1 MDLKLAL
8 DEIVALAVKQVS
20 TANVNEVNNIVKSIY
35 NIQAELEKLI
45 PKKEEE
51 PLTKNSYKWHEP

>member
-20 TANVNEVNNIVKSIY
+20 TANVNQVNNIVKSIY

-45 PKKEEE
+45 PQKEKE
-51 PLTKNSYKWHEP
+51 PLSKK

>member
-8 DEIVALAVKQVS
+8 DEIVALAVKQVLTS
-20 TANVNEVNNIVKSIY
+20 TNVNEVNNIVKSIY

-45 PKKEEE
+45 PQKEKE
-51 PLTKNSYKWHEP
+51 PLTKK